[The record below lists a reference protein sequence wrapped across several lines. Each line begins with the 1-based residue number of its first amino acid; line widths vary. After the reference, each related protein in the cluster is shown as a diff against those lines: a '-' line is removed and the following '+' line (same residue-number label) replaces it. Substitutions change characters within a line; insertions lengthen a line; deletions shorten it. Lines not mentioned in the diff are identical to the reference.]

1 MFFTYTETLISAV
14 SSHGMNYK
22 ITSYLF
28 FPPSIFLKQRK
39 TTLIFLR
46 LLFLAKKDNSNK
58 KVHNGCK
65 SSREIIRNQ
74 IKVQQHCF
82 YCWSTFVSHSRVF
95 LIVFKYLLKRQF
107 SLFLTFITENS
118 TRNHYCID
126 NSFLF
131 YTKWSHSVI
140 CKIFYLLILF

>member
-46 LLFLAKKDNSNK
+46 LLLTRIKKYIMDVNHHERLSETKSKYSN
-58 KVHNGCK
+58 
-65 SSREIIRNQ
+65 
-74 IKVQQHCF
+74 
-82 YCWSTFVSHSRVF
+82 
-95 LIVFKYLLKRQF
+95 IVFIADLHL
-107 SLFLTFITENS
+107 
-118 TRNHYCID
+118 
-126 NSFLF
+126 
-131 YTKWSHSVI
+131 SVTAGS
-140 CKIFYLLILF
+140 